1 VNGHEVGDRGRSDG
15 RASTDTAAA
24 DSIQHPHC
32 EYHEV
37 AAQGP
42 ARGLLRVAAYNIERG
57 RRLEAIVAQ
66 WQTPRPRDNDV
77 ILLSEADL
85 GMARSGNRHVARE
98 FAAALRFSWVFAS
111 EFQELTKGDRGER
124 KLPGDNTQALHGNAI
139 LSRYPLQDIEV
150 VQLPAFFD
158 YRRQYMA
165 RNGNRIAVV
174 ADIRTPLQMITV
186 ASTHL
191 EAKSSGAERCAQLLA
206 LTDALAARDSG
217 QPIVIGG
224 DMNTTCL
231 DAHRLG
237 RALLRRPWI
246 VAGHPTM
253 ETLQRHEPLFPA
265 ISARGYEIEA
275 ANATGYTFRDRG
287 YRARLDWLFV
297 KNVAPADVVDAQI
310 YREFD
315 DRRRYSDHLPISVA
329 LSPNAP
335 IG

>member
-1 VNGHEVGDRGRSDG
+1 MSERGHTAGCDP
-15 RASTDTAAA
+15 TDIATAG
-24 DSIQHPHC
+24 SVLHPHC
-32 EYHEV
+32 EYHE
-37 AAQGP
+37 AAAGGP
-42 ARGLLRVAAYNIERG
+42 VRRLLRVAAYNIERG
-57 RRLEAIVAQ
+57 RRLDAIVAQ

-98 FAAALRFSWVFAS
+98 FAAALGFSWVFAS

-124 KLPGDNTQALHGNAI
+124 RLPGHNTQALHGNAI
-139 LSRYPLQDIEV
+139 LSRYPLQRIEV

-174 ADIRTPLQMITV
+174 ADIRTPSQTLTV

-191 EAKSSGAERCAQLLA
+191 EARSSAAERCAQLLA
-206 LTDALAARDSG
+206 LADALAARDRG

-231 DAHRLG
+231 DTHRLG

-253 ETLQRHEPLFPA
+253 STLHRHEPLFHE
-265 ISARGYEIEA
+265 ISARGYEVQA
-275 ANATGYTFRDRG
+275 ANAAGYTFRDRG

-297 KNVAPADVVDAQI
+297 KNVARAAIVDAQI

-329 LSPNAP
+329 LSPGAP

>member
-1 VNGHEVGDRGRSDG
+1 MR
-15 RASTDTAAA
+15 
-24 DSIQHPHC
+24 I
-32 EYHEV
+32 
-37 AAQGP
+37 
-42 ARGLLRVAAYNIERG
+42 AAYNIERG
-57 RRLEAIVAQ
+57 RRLDAIVAQ
-66 WQTPRPRDNDV
+66 WQTPRPRDSDV
-77 ILLSEADL
+77 ILLSEADV
-85 GMARSGNRHVARE
+85 GMARSGNRHVTRE
-98 FAAALRFSWVFAS
+98 FAAAIGYSWVFAS
-111 EFQELTKGDRGER
+111 EFHELTKGDRGER
-124 KLPGDNTQALHGNAI
+124 RLPGRNTQALHGNAI

-158 YRRQYMA
+158 YRLQYMA

-174 ADIRTPLQMITV
+174 ADICTPARLITV

-191 EAKSSGAERCAQLLA
+191 EAQSSASERCAQLLA
-206 LTDALAARDSG
+206 LADALTRRDRG

-253 ETLQRHEPLFPA
+253 STLQRHEPLFGE
-265 ISARGYEIEA
+265 ISARGYDVES
-275 ANATGYTFRDRG
+275 ANANGYTFRDRG

-297 KNVAPADVVDAQI
+297 KNVAPAGIVDATI
-310 YREFD
+310 HREFD

-329 LSPNAP
+329 LSPNVP
-335 IG
+335 ID